1 MSQGNALIT
10 KGRLAVILIIAIL
23 LIDQIVK
30 IWVKTHTAVGDV
42 VFQINAFDINWLTMT
57 FIENNGAAGG
67 LQIFGSK
74 IFLSLFRL
82 VAIIFVG
89 YYIWLLTT
97 KKEYVRWGY
106 YICMAM
112 IFAGAAGNLIDSMFY
127 GLCFS
132 ASGSS
137 TVAQFVG
144 FAGNGHYAGFLEGR
158 VVDMFEMPF
167 TFVWNIADAAITIG
181 VIVLLLFY
189 KKEINQ
195 ISLKR
200 E

>member
-1 MSQGNALIT
+1 M
-10 KGRLAVILIIAIL
+10 AVLLIIAIL
-23 LIDQIVK
+23 LIDQVVK
-30 IWVKTHTAVGDV
+30 IWVKTHMAPGDIE
-42 VFQINAFDINWLTMT
+42 FQVNAFDVNWLTMT
-57 FIENNGAAGG
+57 FLENNGAAGG
-67 LQIFGSK
+67 IQIFGNK

-82 VAIIFVG
+82 LAIIFVG

-97 KKEYVRWGY
+97 KKESVRWGY
-106 YICMAM
+106 FICMAL
-112 IFAGAAGNLIDSMFY
+112 IFAGAAGNLIDCMFY

-132 ASGSS
+132 ASTGD
-137 TVAQFVG
+137 TIANYVG
-144 FAGNGHYAGFLEGR
+144 FAGEGHYAGFLEGK

-181 VIVLLLFY
+181 VILLLLFY
-189 KKEINQ
+189 RKEMSQ